1 VADINGALQG
11 RNIEAA
17 RGALRGPLGNIPV
30 FQEGRRLAA
39 RLSINPASLLSNAGI
54 VLLVGSGG
62 PLRAL

>member
-30 FQEGRRLAA
+30 FKKEGGRR
-39 RLSINPASLLSNAGI
+39 
-54 VLLVGSGG
+54 
-62 PLRAL
+62 RAYRSTRHPC